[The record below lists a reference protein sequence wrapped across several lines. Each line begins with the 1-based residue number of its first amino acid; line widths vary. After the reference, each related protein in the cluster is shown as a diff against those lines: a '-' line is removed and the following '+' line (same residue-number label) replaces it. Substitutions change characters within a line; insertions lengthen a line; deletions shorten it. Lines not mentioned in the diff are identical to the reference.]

1 VIRKG
6 AAVAAGVS
14 AAIASLAGCSGSAT
28 STTAAANKAAAV
40 VIAPSAC
47 APGWAAPRSGRHLLT
62 VSNQTPAPYSV
73 DLLGADQVTIYG
85 EIELIAPSTSATMDV
100 LIPPGRYSLKCES
113 LSGASTF
120 SSVETVSGPPV
131 SGAHPYV
138 PVDYDQIQL
147 ATLTYRSELTGRL
160 KQLAADTDS
169 LEAALKSGDLAR
181 ARQLWLPAHLDYERL
196 GAAYDTFGNFGDEID
211 GRPDG
216 LPGGV
221 NDPDF
226 QGFLRLEYGLW
237 HSQPAGELEQVGAR
251 LDGAVHGL
259 VKAFPQMQT
268 PDNDLSLR
276 THEILE
282 NTLQFELTGDV
293 DEGSHT
299 TLATA
304 LANVQGTQ
312 LALGAIASLLRQR
325 QPELLAQASSGLT
338 SLAAMLRGYDRPT
351 GWTPL
356 DNLTQSEREHLDA
369 AVSGLLEQL
378 SPIPDVLELPVQ
390 PDTADN

>member
-1 VIRKG
+1 VIRRG
-6 AAVAAGVS
+6 TAIAAGLT

-28 STTAAANKAAAV
+28 STTAAATKAAAV
-40 VIAPSAC
+40 VVSPSAC

-62 VSNQTPAPYSV
+62 VANQTSSTYSV
-73 DLLGADQVTIYG
+73 ELLGADQVTVYG
-85 EIELIAPSTSATMDV
+85 EIELLAPGTSATMDV
-100 LIPPGRYSLKCES
+100 VIPPGRYSLKCES

-120 SSVETVSGPPV
+120 SNAETVSGPPV
-131 SGAHPYV
+131 FGAHPYV

-147 ATLTYRSELTGRL
+147 ATLNYRSELTGRL
-160 KQLAADTDS
+160 NQLATATDG
-169 LEAALKSGDLAR
+169 LQAALESGNLAR

-196 GAAYDTFGNFGDEID
+196 GAAYDTFGDFGDEID

-237 HSQPAGELEQVGAR
+237 HGEPVAELVPVGAR
-251 LDGAVHGL
+251 LVAAVHGL

-293 DEGSHT
+293 DQGSHT

-304 LANVQGTQ
+304 LANVEGTQ
-312 LALGAIASLLRQR
+312 LALGAIAGLLRPR
-325 QPELLAQASSGLT
+325 QPQLLAQVSSGLT
-338 SLAAMLRGYDRPT
+338 SLAAMLQRYDRPA
-351 GWTPL
+351 GWTSL
-356 DNLTQSEREHLDA
+356 ADLTQPDREHLDA

-378 SPIPDVLELPVQ
+378 SPIPDLLELPVQ
-390 PDTADN
+390 PDTADS